1 MTVHDKNGVLTITS
15 WGSRAAVG
23 LWVLILAGPLTFV
36 LAALL
41 HALGQP
47 WAAFVV
53 VFSAVGLALWR
64 VVGQRCEVSEADLVV
79 HDVLHT
85 RRVSRGE
92 IRLIRQLDPT
102 WGVLLARGQS
112 PGWWVRV
119 ETKDGTYFHPGA
131 LARWRDHSDW
141 DRFAGAMNMTIVDAQ
156 PV

>member
-53 VFSAVGLALWR
+53 VFSAVGLAL
-64 VVGQRCEVSEADLVV
+64 
-79 HDVLHT
+79 
-85 RRVSRGE
+85 
-92 IRLIRQLDPT
+92 
-102 WGVLLARGQS
+102 
-112 PGWWVRV
+112 
-119 ETKDGTYFHPGA
+119 
-131 LARWRDHSDW
+131 
-141 DRFAGAMNMTIVDAQ
+141 
-156 PV
+156 